1 VRSTFAA
8 AQKRMQAHWARPHG
22 TVRTPRA
29 TSPRRG
35 QKIFLRTESLYSWQ
49 MTADRALS
57 SRTTPALV
65 VRTQGSDRSLQA
77 GPSYRIGRDPES
89 DIVVDDSRVSWQHA
103 VLRFDQSERNAW
115 VLQDAASTNGTFLG
129 SRRVSQLT
137 ITGNCEIRLGH
148 PDDGPAVSCS
158 LAAPARPAPS
168 PDGSPAGSPP
178 AGPPPAGSPPAGP
191 PPAGLPPA
199 AQGYQGPDAGP
210 AGGEGAGMPASTGLS
225 YAGSLSNRRPSA
237 VMRLPAKVLRIGRAA
252 DNEVVVSD
260 LSVSRYHAE
269 LRRGR
274 AGYEIADLG
283 SHNGTFLNGQR
294 ISSAPVTELD
304 IIGIGP
310 ATFRLVGEELQE
322 FIDTGDISLAA
333 RDLTVR
339 LSGGKVLLDQ
349 VSFPLGERCLLGVIG
364 PSGAGKSTLLGALTG
379 MRPAT
384 EGSVLYDQRDLYTH
398 YAELRHR
405 IGLVPQENILH
416 TQLSARR
423 ALGYAAELRF
433 PRDTSK
439 AERQR
444 RITEVLG
451 ELSLT
456 AHAETRTASL
466 SGGQQKRVN
475 VALELLTKPSLL
487 FLDEPT
493 SGLDP
498 GLDKSV
504 MEMMAGLAH
513 DGRTVIVVTHSVA
526 NLNLCDR
533 LLVLV
538 PGGKVA
544 YFGPPADGLKHFGK
558 PGWAEVFQAFD
569 AEPDRDWAGEYQRS
583 AYYQRHVAAEMN
595 GQVPAA
601 GRPAAAVTVPPA
613 TRNRFA
619 QLSTL
624 CRRYMAVIA
633 SDRVY
638 LAFLAGMPIVLGA
651 LIRVV
656 PAAKGLAG
664 RGNDGA
670 ESLLLILV
678 ISACFTGAANAVREL
693 VKERPIYS
701 RERAAGLS
709 SGAYLISKLAILG
722 LISGLQAAV
731 IVVIGLLG
739 RPLPPQGS
747 FLKHL
752 PLIELLLAMGVLA
765 VASMALGLLISAL
778 VNTSEKTMPLLIVAV
793 IFQVILT
800 GGVFPLH
807 GQAGVEQIAWLSPS
821 RWGFAATSSTSNLN
835 VIQLPALPKTP
846 KGKKPAG
853 RRSRQKAGHNP
864 APGRSPGPSA
874 APGTSASPGPSGSPG
889 TSGSPG
895 PSGSAGAAS
904 AQPTA
909 NQQAAGKKH
918 GSRKA
923 NASAATVARVAA
935 PAAASAPKPDPLWKH
950 NPRTW
955 LMDMAVMVLLGLAF
969 TLIAWWRLVKLSP
982 GRRR

>member
-1 VRSTFAA
+1 
-8 AQKRMQAHWARPHG
+8 M
-22 TVRTPRA
+22 
-29 TSPRRG
+29 
-35 QKIFLRTESLYSWQ
+35 
-49 MTADRALS
+49 
-57 SRTTPALV
+57 
-65 VRTQGSDRSLQA
+65 
-77 GPSYRIGRDPES
+77 
-89 DIVVDDSRVSWQHA
+89 VDDSRVSWQHA
-103 VLRFDQSERNAW
+103 VLSYDQGDW
-115 VLQDAASTNGTFLG
+115 VLQDAGSTNGTFMG
-129 SRRVSQLT
+129 SQRVSQVK
-137 ITGNCEIRLGH
+137 ITDDCELRLGH

-158 LAAPARPAPS
+158 FIVPVRPAS
-168 PDGSPAGSPP
+168 
-178 AGPPPAGSPPAGP
+178 PPAGSPAEAAAPPAAAPPPAAPVAPPAAPVAPPPAAPVAPPAGP
-191 PPAGLPPA
+191 
-199 AQGYQGPDAGP
+199 GYRDAGP
-210 AGGEGAGMPASTGLS
+210 GYQDAGMPASPSLS

-237 VMRLPAKVLRIGRAA
+237 VMQLPAKVLRIGRAA

-260 LSVSRYHAE
+260 LNVSRYHAE

-274 AGYEIADLG
+274 TGYEIVDLG
-283 SHNGTFLNGQR
+283 SHNGTFVNGQR
-294 ISSAPVTELD
+294 VSAAPVTEMD

-310 ATFRLVGEELQE
+310 ATFRLVGEQLQE
-322 FIDTGDISLAA
+322 FIDTGDVSLAA

-339 LSGGKVLLDQ
+339 LSSGKVLLDH
-349 VSFPLGERCLLGVIG
+349 VTFPLGERCLLGVIG

-384 EGSVLYDQRDLYTH
+384 DGSVLYDQRDLYTH

-456 AHAETRTASL
+456 AHADTRTDSL

-504 MEMMAGLAH
+504 MEMMADLAH

-538 PGGKVA
+538 PGGKIA

-569 AEPDRDWAGEYQRS
+569 AEPNRDWAGEYRNS
-583 AYYQRHVAAEMN
+583 GYHHRYVATEMN
-595 GQVPAA
+595 GQAPAA
-601 GRPAAAVTVPPA
+601 TGPVQAAAAPPA

-633 SDRVY
+633 SDRVF
-638 LAFLAGMPIVLGA
+638 LAFLAAMPIVLGVV
-651 LIRVV
+651 IRVL
-656 PAAKGLAG
+656 PAPLGLVG
-664 RGNDGA
+664 PNNQGA

-678 ISACFTGAANAVREL
+678 ISACFAGAANAVREL

-709 SGAYLISKLAILG
+709 SGAYLTSKLVILG
-722 LISGLQAAV
+722 LISGLQAMV
-731 IVVIGLLG
+731 MVTIGLIG
-739 RPLPPQGS
+739 RPLPAHGS
-747 FLKHL
+747 FLQQ
-752 PLIELLLAMGVLA
+752 PLVELIVAIGLLAIV
-765 VASMALGLLISAL
+765 SMTLGLLISAS
-778 VNTSEKTMPLLIVAV
+778 VDTSEKTMPLLIVAV
-793 IFQVILT
+793 IFQVVMT
-800 GGVFPLH
+800 GGVFPLT
-807 GQAGVEQIAWLSPS
+807 GKAGLEQVAWLAPS
-821 RWGFAATSSTSNLN
+821 RWGFAAAASTVNLN
-835 VIQLPALPKTP
+835 VITLPVVPKVP
-846 KGKKPAG
+846 AVKKPAPG
-853 RRSRQKAGHNP
+853 SSPKPGSQHKAKHAPQPATSHGTATAPSSAKAHAPPKGHSSAKAN
-864 APGRSPGPSA
+864 PSA
-874 APGTSASPGPSGSPG
+874 KAHASPVP
-889 TSGSPG
+889 TTQ
-895 PSGSAGAAS
+895 AATAAS
-904 AQPTA
+904 T
-909 NQQAAGKKH
+909 
-918 GSRKA
+918 S
-923 NASAATVARVAA
+923 TV
-935 PAAASAPKPDPLWKH
+935 DPLWKH
-950 NPRTW
+950 DARTW
-955 LMDMAVMVLLGLAF
+955 LTDMAAMLVLGLAF

-982 GRRR
+982 GRRK